1 MVWPS
6 AVLTAQF
13 VTEVRQHV
21 DRMAS
26 VLPRVWIYQS
36 YVCAVNG
43 WSKGSV
49 SRPYFFCKWRNSQV
63 SVRGRRCA
71 ESSSPEVTNEDQ
83 TAWKWTQSNARL
95 IFWIDK
101 LSYLS
106 WKAVKYSVPIRICF
120 QILLDTW
127 TQHED
132 YRWVMRDP
140 SIYRVEESHRGG
152 EMDWFS
158 PHIIRC
164 SPT

>member
-13 VTEVRQHV
+13 VTEVRQQV

-26 VLPRVWIYQS
+26 VLPWVWIYHFS
-36 YVCAVNG
+36 NVCAVNG
-43 WSKGSV
+43 RSRGSV
-49 SRPYFFCKWRNSQV
+49 SRPCFWSTFVSGGTAKSQWAADGMLSPV
-63 SVRGRRCA
+63 HQRRLMRIRQ
-71 ESSSPEVTNEDQ
+71 PENER
-83 TAWKWTQSNARL
+83 SL
-95 IFWIDK
+95 IFRIDK

-106 WKAVKYSVPIRICF
+106 WKAVKYSVLICICF